1 MHKQMV
7 VVVLTAAMAIP
18 ALGGSKQQGT
28 ATLKEFQPTGV
39 PDQKSKHTKH
49 QVFDL
54 TFDAATNEYVCRT
67 SGNKSTNASEF
78 VVGTSVRYEIDG
90 QKVKIKTPENKSLE
104 CKIVRASLASPA
116 NQ

>member
-7 VVVLTAAMAIP
+7 VVVATAAIAIP

-28 ATLKEFQPTGV
+28 TTLKEFQPAGI
-39 PDQKSKHTKH
+39 PDKQSKHTKH

-54 TFDAATNEYVCRT
+54 TFDAGTNEYVCRT
-67 SGNKSTNASEF
+67 RGDKSTNAAEF
-78 VVGTSVRYEIDG
+78 VVGTSVNYEIDG
-90 QKVKIKTPENKSLE
+90 QKVKIKTPDKKSLE
-104 CKIVRASLASPA
+104 CKIVRASLASAA